1 MCVWAGN
8 DNSRRDHSK
17 RRRESVNAVKKIMEN
32 RLNSER
38 DAVVKRR
45 GRRDSAWLRGKDRK
59 KREGSGVMKG
69 SRRKVNKETG

>member
-8 DNSRRDHSK
+8 DNSRRDQSK

-45 GRRDSAWLRGKDRK
+45 GRRDSERG
-59 KREGSGVMKG
+59 
-69 SRRKVNKETG
+69 